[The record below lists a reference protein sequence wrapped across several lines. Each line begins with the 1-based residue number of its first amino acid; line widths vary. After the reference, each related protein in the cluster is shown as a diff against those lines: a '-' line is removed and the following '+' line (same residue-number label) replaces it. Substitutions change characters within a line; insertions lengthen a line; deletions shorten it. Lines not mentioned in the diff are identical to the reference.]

1 MTGFDSVLS
10 STADRYRSG
19 KSKEKIQVFR
29 TREDT
34 KQLKNEGRQ
43 TMAEEVMMQVDDNNK
58 RIPALKPS

>member
-43 TMAEEVMMQVDDNNK
+43 TMAEEVMM
-58 RIPALKPS
+58 